1 MLDYLWIVIAG
12 GVSSFISS
20 MGIGANDVGNAFA
33 TSVGSGAL
41 TVKNAVVIASIF
53 ECAGAILM
61 GSHVTKTIRKGIAD
75 YECFEDD
82 PELLMYG
89 CFCVLLSVGSW
100 LFLASYLEMPVSTTH
115 SCVGGMI
122 GMTMVTGGS
131 DCVIWYKATDSF
143 PWIGGVSGIVISWF
157 LSPIFS
163 AMVASFIFYIT
174 RFTVLRGDNSFDNSY
189 KTFPIFVGLTITL
202 NTFFIIYKGGKGI
215 GLDDLSAGGS
225 LLIATLAGIVT
236 GSGIIPLIPSM
247 KESVNMKFRQR
258 NEMETNDETL
268 ECLNELNKTEQKL
281 KKNNKIQKCIIGI
294 KNNINYDMNQI
305 KIDEVKEIHDNSE
318 NFDEKT
324 EESFKYLQI
333 FTAMCDSF
341 SHGANDVANAI
352 GPYAAIVSIYMNEGD
367 LEKTVEMNEYAY
379 AILGLGG
386 IGISLGLFVY
396 GYKIIRAIGVKLSCI
411 TPSRGFS
418 IELGSATIIII
429 GSRLGI
435 PLSTTHCQVGAT
447 MGVAALEDIKKCS
460 GINWKIARKVFFGWI
475 ITLLV
480 VGGTTALLVAQGI
493 YAPTKNYC
501 NIYNIN
507 STNITNTEN

>member
-1 MLDYLWIVIAG
+1 MLDYLWIVISG
-12 GVSSFISS
+12 GIASFISS

-33 TSVGSGAL
+33 TSIGSGAL
-41 TVKNAVVIASIF
+41 SVKNAVVIASIF

-75 YECFEDD
+75 YECFEDE

-89 CFCVLLSVGSW
+89 CFCVLLSVGAW

-122 GMTMVTGGS
+122 GMTIVTGGS
-131 DCVIWYKATDSF
+131 NCVIWYKASDSF
-143 PWIGGVSGIVISWF
+143 PWVGGVSGIVLSWF

-163 AMVASFIFYIT
+163 AIVSSFIFYLT
-174 RFTVLRGDNSFDNSY
+174 RLTVLRKEDSFNKSY

-202 NTFFIIYKGGKGI
+202 NTFFIIYKGGKGV
-215 GLDDLSAGGS
+215 GLDNISEGGS
-225 LLIATLAGIVT
+225 LFIASVAGLVT
-236 GSGIIPLIPSM
+236 SSLIIPFIPKM
-247 KESVNMKFRQR
+247 KQLVNDRFQQEVVEHVEERI
-258 NEMETNDETL
+258 
-268 ECLNELNKTEQKL
+268 ECPNQLNEI
-281 KKNNKIQKCIIGI
+281 KKINGVQKCIGSI
-294 KNNINYDMNQI
+294 KRNINYDMDQI
-305 KIDEVKEIHDNSE
+305 KINEVKDIHDQSE
-318 NFDEKT
+318 KFDKKT

-333 FTAMCDSF
+333 FTAICDSF

-352 GPYAAIVSIYMNEGD
+352 GPYAAIVSIYMNDGE
-367 LEKTVEMNEYAY
+367 LEKKVDMDQYAY
-379 AILGLGG
+379 LILGMGG
-386 IGISLGLFVY
+386 VGISLGLLIY
-396 GYKIIRAIGVKLSCI
+396 GYKIIRAIGIKLCCI

-447 MGVAALEDIKKCS
+447 MGVAALEDIKNCS
-460 GINWKIARKVFFGWI
+460 GINWKIAWKVFFGWI

-480 VGGTTALLVAQGI
+480 VGGTTSLLVAQGI
-493 YAPTKNYC
+493 YAPTKNIDYC
-501 NIYNIN
+501 NVTGIN
-507 STNITNTEN
+507 RTFIN